1 MKPRVERVK
10 EFMAKIDNLSIARL
24 RVACYV
30 RQSYLPELN
39 DTAPVIAKLKEEFA
53 ENPESWV
60 IDDIADEYNRIA
72 NMSDHNLQ
80 LWAKY
85 RRNCNADK
93 PIAKANGDF
102 IEVKAEG
109 IRVTIDGAVISIDDR
124 DFVNIYANCGNG
136 EEEYWANVSFAAMK
150 KIVQIKNHWN
160 EIKRLVE

>member
-1 MKPRVERVK
+1 MKPREERVK
-10 EFMAKIDNLSIARL
+10 EFMANIDTLSPSRL

-30 RQSYLPELN
+30 RKSQLPDLN
-39 DTAPVIAKLKEEFA
+39 DMATVVAALKQEFEER
-53 ENPESWV
+53 PESWV
-60 IDDIADEYNRIA
+60 IDNIADEYNRIA

-80 LWAKY
+80 IWTKY

-109 IRVTIDGAVISIDDR
+109 IRVTIDGAAISIDDR
-124 DFVNIYANCGNG
+124 DFVNIYADCGNG
-136 EEEYWANVSFAAMK
+136 EGEYWANLSFAAMEK
-150 KIVQIKNHWN
+150 MVQIKNHWN